1 MTVTLDKRLAL
12 CASEVGGDYV
22 CDIGTD
28 HAYLPAEL
36 VLSGKCSR
44 AVAADIGKGPLA
56 AARQTLVKYGVSDRV
71 KTVLSDGLCDI
82 DTAGVTDIVIAGMG
96 GELIADILRRGYG
109 LGKFDGNV
117 SLILQPMTR
126 ASYLRRFLCSEG
138 YDSISE
144 KAAVD
149 GRFCYAVIKA
159 RTGGIKR
166 ECGDVSAEAG
176 FGDINDPDVRAY
188 IAAQYRRLKAAAD
201 GKQRSGNADAAA
213 EIMLCRRIAG
223 RLGTEDM
230 IW

>member
-12 CASEVGGDYV
+12 CASEVSGDYV

-96 GELIADILRRGYG
+96 GELIADILRRGYE

-138 YDSISE
+138 YDIISE
-144 KAAVD
+144 KAATD

-166 ECGDVSAEAG
+166 ECDDVSAEAG

-213 EIMLCRRIAG
+213 DIMLCRRIAE